1 MSGGSGFLKAAHDTA
16 KSKGGRPP
24 GPAKTTRRNIMAAQ
38 RLFQEHAQEAL
49 ETMIGIMRDPEADH
63 AVRLKAANDVLN
75 RAYGTPVSTTVQ
87 VQISE
92 EEREAIIDS
101 SLIAAASTPELLALA
116 EALSRYVDANPVGDV
131 VDVTPI
137 SIEGDS

>member
-1 MSGGSGFLKAAHDTA
+1 MSGGSGFLLAAHETA

-38 RLFQEHAQEAL
+38 RLFQAHAQEAL
-49 ETMIGIMRDPEADH
+49 ETMIGIMRDPEADP

-116 EALSRYVDANPVGDV
+116 EALSRYVEANPVGDV